1 MHPRLKQVIDSL
13 AGEPDPVKALTEVF
27 NAGILFE
34 RERIKNEVEW
44 AINHGSR
51 HGALSGYVDGKIT
64 RRKDSGDLF

>member
-1 MHPRLKQVIDSL
+1 MHPHLQKVIDSL
-13 AGEPDPVKALTEVF
+13 AGEENPVTALEAVF

-51 HGALSGYVDGKIT
+51 HGALSGYANGKAS
-64 RRKDSGDLF
+64 RRKESGDLP